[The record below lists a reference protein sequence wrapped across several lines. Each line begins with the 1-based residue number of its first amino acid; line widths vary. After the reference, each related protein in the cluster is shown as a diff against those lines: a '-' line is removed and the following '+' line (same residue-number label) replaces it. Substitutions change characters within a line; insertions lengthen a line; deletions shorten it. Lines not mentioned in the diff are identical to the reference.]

1 MFLMK
6 GGGEMPHKNQW
17 FVITLEEI
25 AEIRRQLG
33 ILEKN
38 ESEKSRE
45 NTSAIAEILT
55 TIEWRL

>member
-6 GGGEMPHKNQW
+6 GGSEMPHKNQW
-17 FVITLEEI
+17 FIITLEEI

-45 NTSAIAEILT
+45 NTSAITEILT